1 MLISV
6 AFNPEDLKDGVGR
19 RCFVH
24 GHFRFNFMKRLVAE
38 PQVGLYSNCRA
49 NLKTILMEGRFLDAD
64 QPSFAMERIPFN
76 FSGLAAHQKPR
87 GLGTDFHRHET
98 ADVIRLLQG
107 PVLRGGRFR
116 DCRPVIRRQ
125 QAVDQTHTVAVGDQF
140 VKGIFSER
148 HSGNLTRG
156 VDPVPPLAAISD
168 DNAFST
174 TDAAWL

>member
-64 QPSFAMERIPFN
+64 QPSFAMERSPFG
-76 FSGLAAHQKPR
+76 STGLATHQYTG
-87 GLGTDFHRHET
+87 GLGTEFHGHKT
-98 ADVIRLLQG
+98 ADVIRLSQG
-107 PVLRGGRFR
+107 SVFRRCCFR
-116 DCRPVIRRQ
+116 DRI
-125 QAVDQTHTVAVGDQF
+125 
-140 VKGIFSER
+140 
-148 HSGNLTRG
+148 
-156 VDPVPPLAAISD
+156 PLAG
-168 DNAFST
+168 
-174 TDAAWL
+174 